1 LGSKE
6 ENNYSPERMDLEWIV
21 IGKKAGLTLQE
32 INEFSIQDLVAYVE
46 IYTGSDKNKPRRATQ
61 SDIDNFYN
69 G

>member
-1 LGSKE
+1 
-6 ENNYSPERMDLEWIV
+6 MDLEWIV